1 MDYGYAVPMESP
13 FVIPHED
20 VEALGESK
28 AFCALRRHL
37 AGDAEYVHVPVPLPP
52 SRAAYRAS
60 YRFSPPPHA
69 YPPPALRQ
77 TSITNKY
84 ASFCATHTQCSPQA
98 KQTYIL
104 HRDILHALIMPVV
117 TLFSRAS
124 TLASAALCT
133 QRASDLE
140 LAFSGE
146 SRSAFIGLQCFI
158 TEESDWCRTRG
169 CPACVVTA
177 TLSTDSHIRLT
188 IAASLLSTANIATP
202 TQEEPPKHIEDRTL
216 PPLPHILPALQHAVI
231 NDPFWEGS
239 EIWGYI
245 LSRATQLSAGIQ
257 ALIAECVNLESLV
270 SSPTTERPGSKR
282 GLTHPTVPFVVSGQ
296 AVQEK
301 GVKLRK
307 SKLAKRQLRLR
318 DEEVELMR
326 RVAMQ
331 CWAKAQVPKHVR
343 GEVLGLGDIKRTR
356 SMTCP

>member
-1 MDYGYAVPMESP
+1 MDNCHAIYTESP
-13 FVIPHED
+13 FAISQED
-20 VEALGESK
+20 VDALNLSK
-28 AFCALRRHL
+28 AFCALRRCL
-37 AGDAEYVHVPVPLPP
+37 AGQAD
-52 SRAAYRAS
+52 
-60 YRFSPPPHA
+60 
-69 YPPPALRQ
+69 
-77 TSITNKY
+77 
-84 ASFCATHTQCSPQA
+84 FCASHSTCSPQA
-98 KQTYIL
+98 KQTWLL
-104 HRDILHALIMPVV
+104 HRDILHALIMPIV

-158 TEESDWCRTRG
+158 TEEADWCHTRG
-169 CPACVVTA
+169 CPACVVTE

-188 IAASLLSTANIATP
+188 IAASLLSTATVATP
-202 TQEEPPKHIEDRTL
+202 TQEEPPSQDSQDRTL

-239 EIWGYI
+239 DIWSYI

-257 ALIAECVNLESLV
+257 ALIAECINLESLV
-270 SSPTTERPGSKR
+270 SSPTTTDRPASKR
-282 GLTHPTVPFVVSGQ
+282 GMTHPSVPFVAFGQ
-296 AVQEK
+296 AAPEK

-331 CWAKAQVPKHVR
+331 CWAKAKVPKNLR
-343 GEVLGLGDIKRTR
+343 ADALALGESKRSR
-356 SMTCP
+356 SLTCP

>member
-1 MDYGYAVPMESP
+1 MDNCHAIYTESP
-13 FVIPHED
+13 FAISQED
-20 VEALGESK
+20 VDALNSSK
-28 AFCALRRHL
+28 AFCALRRCL
-37 AGDAEYVHVPVPLPP
+37 AGQAD
-52 SRAAYRAS
+52 
-60 YRFSPPPHA
+60 
-69 YPPPALRQ
+69 
-77 TSITNKY
+77 
-84 ASFCATHTQCSPQA
+84 FCASHSTCSPQA
-98 KQTYIL
+98 KQTWLL
-104 HRDILHALIMPVV
+104 HRDILHALIMPIV

-158 TEESDWCRTRG
+158 TEEADWCHTHG
-169 CPACVVTA
+169 CPACVVTE

-188 IAASLLSTANIATP
+188 IAASLLSTATVATP
-202 TQEEPPKHIEDRTL
+202 TQEEPPSQDSQDRTL

-239 EIWGYI
+239 DIWSYI

-257 ALIAECVNLESLV
+257 ALIAECINLESLV
-270 SSPTTERPGSKR
+270 SSPTTDRPASKR
-282 GLTHPTVPFVVSGQ
+282 GMTHPSVPFVASGQ
-296 AVQEK
+296 AAPEK

-331 CWAKAQVPKHVR
+331 CWAKAKVPKNLR
-343 GEVLGLGDIKRTR
+343 ADALALGESKRSR
-356 SMTCP
+356 SLTCP